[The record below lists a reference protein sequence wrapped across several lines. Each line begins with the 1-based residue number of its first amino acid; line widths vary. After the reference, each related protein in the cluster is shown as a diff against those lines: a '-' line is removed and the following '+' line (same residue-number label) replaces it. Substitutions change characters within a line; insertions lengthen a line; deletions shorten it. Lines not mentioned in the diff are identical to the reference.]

1 MFSRKEYLC
10 RIKIPNDKK
19 LYLLLL
25 LTVSVF
31 VGCGRE
37 PIPEPVPEPPI
48 TPTDTTGT
56 TPSSVES
63 FEARLLHTAEG
74 DLPYRMGYFNPDC
87 LTGKPALVLYMHSA
101 NGRGSDNIS
110 QLRQQKAVDSI
121 FNYLVARRWPAL
133 PCIAPS
139 AVRKRNGGLTTCS
152 R

>member
-1 MFSRKEYLC
+1 M
-10 RIKIPNDKK
+10 KK

-25 LTVSVF
+25 LAVSVF

-74 DLPYRMGYFNPDC
+74 DLPYRMGYFNPDG
-87 LTGKPALVLYMHSA
+87 LIGEPALVLYNMHSA

-121 FNYLVARRWPAL
+121 YNYLVARRWPAL

-152 R
+152 H